1 MCLDVHLLV
10 KCSLWSFL
18 NDCSCLIKLCYMFI
32 SHLFY
37 LIAFYLLY
45 IHALYST
52 FLDLNESICYVQ
64 VFQDINVYSSSAL
77 QVLDLGM
84 SEFCLYS
91 QTHILSLK
99 SV

>member
-1 MCLDVHLLV
+1 
-10 KCSLWSFL
+10 
-18 NDCSCLIKLCYMFI
+18 MFI

-91 QTHILSLK
+91 QTHILSLE

>member
-1 MCLDVHLLV
+1 M
-10 KCSLWSFL
+10 F
-18 NDCSCLIKLCYMFI
+18 NQFYMFI

-37 LIAFYLLY
+37 LITFYLLY

-52 FLDLNESICYVQ
+52 CLNLNESICYVQ
-64 VFQDINVYSSSAL
+64 VFQDTSVYGSSAS
-77 QVLDLGM
+77 QVLELGV

-91 QTHILSLK
+91 QTHILSLE